1 MRQLKKLH
9 VQVLIALILA
19 VVVGIV
25 APATAVQMKPLGD
38 AFIGL
43 LRMLLA
49 PIVFCTVVH
58 GLSHAQDMRRLG
70 RLGAKTLIYFEVVST
85 VGLFVGLLLVNVFEP
100 GVGLHAT
107 HIASTAKVAQFA
119 ESAAHMTVTDFLL
132 GLVPTTLVG
141 AFAAGNI
148 LQVLLIAILAGIAL
162 NIAVGRESILL
173 RGIGEGQRVLF
184 TILGFIM
191 RLAPLGAFG
200 AMASAVGSYGG
211 ATILY
216 LMKLVVLYWAGSV
229 AFIVIV
235 LGGILASCGVSI
247 FSVLRMIREELL
259 LVFGTASGEVAFPRL
274 VQKLQQAGCDEMVVG
289 FVLPAGYSF
298 NLDGTGIYMAM
309 SVGFIAQA
317 TDTPFSLAQQIA
329 LLGVLMLT
337 SKGGTTVA
345 GGAFIKL
352 AATMESVRALPLNG
366 LGLLFG
372 IDRLMATCTALT
384 NMIGNTVAVLAIA
397 KWEGAFDADRFRA
410 YVKTQNDMKEID
422 APREPSSAPLV
433 ARQSSSK

>member
-1 MRQLKKLH
+1 
-9 VQVLIALILA
+9 
-19 VVVGIV
+19 
-25 APATAVQMKPLGD
+25 
-38 AFIGL
+38 
-43 LRMLLA
+43 
-49 PIVFCTVVH
+49 
-58 GLSHAQDMRRLG
+58 
-70 RLGAKTLIYFEVVST
+70 
-85 VGLFVGLLLVNVFEP
+85 
-100 GVGLHAT
+100 
-107 HIASTAKVAQFA
+107 
-119 ESAAHMTVTDFLL
+119 
-132 GLVPTTLVG
+132 
-141 AFAAGNI
+141 
-148 LQVLLIAILAGIAL
+148 
-162 NIAVGRESILL
+162 
-173 RGIGEGQRVLF
+173 
-184 TILGFIM
+184 
-191 RLAPLGAFG
+191 
-200 AMASAVGSYGG
+200 
-211 ATILY
+211 
-216 LMKLVVLYWAGSV
+216 MKLVVLYWAGSV